1 MTINIAV
8 VGVGN
13 CASALYQALAYY
25 SDPNNK
31 GEVSHFQALT
41 TALSGTVGLGNIAGV
56 AIAISLG
63 GPGATFW
70 MIVAGLIGMSSKF
83 VECTLGVKYRKID
96 KNGVVSGGPMYYLR
110 DGLAKKNLPNL
121 GKALAVLFAILCVG
135 GSIGG
140 QRGPGL
146 GNFRPMAS
154 MKKQEGTALHNYLVK
169 EGILKK

>member
-1 MTINIAV
+1 M
-8 VGVGN
+8 
-13 CASALYQALAYY
+13 
-25 SDPNNK
+25 
-31 GEVSHFQALT
+31 
-41 TALSGTVGLGNIAGV
+41 
-56 AIAISLG
+56 ISLVKG
-63 GPGATFW
+63 DYSNPTKERFLIFKLLQQLFLVQLVLVILLVWLLQSVAGPGATFW

-140 QRGPGL
+140 VIC
-146 GNFRPMAS
+146 F
-154 MKKQEGTALHNYLVK
+154 KQIKLLLLSNHL
-169 EGILKK
+169 ISC